1 VRNTVGPIAVIVQL
15 GATILVATLLPLLVG
30 LWLDGIFHTT
40 PWITLVALVVGVILA
55 IATVYNV
62 ISTQYKKLS

>member
-1 VRNTVGPIAVIVQL
+1 MRNTVGPIAVILQL
-15 GATILVATLLPLLVG
+15 GATILVATLLPLIAG
-30 LWLDGIFHTT
+30 LWLDGFFHTT